1 MYIAVFYTKIY
12 TKNPSLLFSS
22 RERAAQAAGGA
33 GAGAPGREVWKNKGS
48 SYDLYSQDVVISMED
63 QEPQPG
69 QTTEGKA
76 PKERPVWL
84 TESTVQGAYSD
95 TDALKQRESQTI
107 LKVFFVVMVAY

>member
-1 MYIAVFYTKIY
+1 MGVFYTKIY
-12 TKNPSLLFSS
+12 TKSTFAIFHS

-63 QEPQPG
+63 QEPQTG

-84 TESTVQGAYSD
+84 TESTVQGAYSE
-95 TDALKQRESQTI
+95 TDALKQRESQR
-107 LKVFFVVMVAY
+107 LF